1 MCGAL
6 SRLGLLTSL
15 DFDMQTQARFLVAAY
30 NLAIVSPQSFEQLLV
45 LEGEGIV
52 DERVHVL
59 HAFIEELVG
68 AARLECPDLPS
79 WSVEFV
85 ALLLAKDQRNTF
97 GFSAVMPES
106 GERQVRAYAM
116 YAQASLINHNCLPN
130 ACRYVSDLKI

>member
-1 MCGAL
+1 
-6 SRLGLLTSL
+6 
-15 DFDMQTQARFLVAAY
+15 MQAHFLVAAY

-79 WSVEFV
+79 WSIKSV
-85 ALLLAKDQRNTF
+85 ALLLAKDHRITLEL
-97 GFSAVMPES
+97 VP
-106 GERQVRAYAM
+106 
-116 YAQASLINHNCLPN
+116 
-130 ACRYVSDLKI
+130 

>member
-1 MCGAL
+1 
-6 SRLGLLTSL
+6 
-15 DFDMQTQARFLVAAY
+15 MQAHFLVAAY
-30 NLAIVSPQSFEQLLV
+30 NLAIVSLQSFEKFLV
-45 LEGEGIV
+45 FEGERIV
-52 DERVHVL
+52 DDRVHVL
-59 HAFIEELVG
+59 PAHIEGLVK
-68 AARLECPDLPS
+68 AAWLECPDLPS